1 MGRMLASKDFLAGLM
16 YVAFG
21 LTGLWLGRSLEVGTA
36 ATMGAGYFPR
46 LVCGALIAVGAA
58 LALISL
64 MRTGEVPERGR
75 WRPFIFVTLSCLAFA
90 LLLRLGLVLALAIST
105 VLARF
110 AGRDIR
116 PVPLLLLCLILIVAN
131 VGIFVLALKIQI
143 PLWPA
148 L

>member
-1 MGRMLASKDFLAGLM
+1 MPPLF
-16 YVAFG
+16 
-21 LTGLWLGRSLEVGTA
+21 
-36 ATMGAGYFPR
+36 
-46 LVCGALIAVGAA
+46 
-58 LALISL
+58 
-64 MRTGEVPERGR
+64 MRVH
-75 WRPFIFVTLSCLAFA
+75 
-90 LLLRLGLVLALAIST
+90 VLNQ
-105 VLARF
+105 